1 LAASILI
8 ILNLK
13 IAIRMINPK
22 CYRPKRN
29 IILKKMK
36 KKKKKK
42 KKKMILRI
50 IITRRRGTTRI
61 KKGTRTMLKRFHQRI
76 HQK

>member
-42 KKKMILRI
+42 KKMILRI